1 MRGHEK
7 RQNKPSKAGKDGKVF
22 VYFEDAALISVVKY
36 RNKNKNK
43 QTNKQTKP
51 KTKKKTQRK
60 HIKNTTL
67 SRHSQKPTEQS

>member
-1 MRGHEK
+1 MR
-7 RQNKPSKAGKDGKVF
+7 SGKINRAKLERTGKY

-51 KTKKKTQRK
+51 KTNKKTQRK